1 VNDLHSPPAA
11 VPAGSATGRS
21 NLASRVAS
29 ALVLAPLA
37 IAIAYVGGWPFILFW
52 AVAAVGIFWAWT
64 ALVAGTAGRF
74 VFFTGAG
81 PLVIATVLAG
91 LHRPLAA
98 TLIIAVGAVGAAAFA
113 PTRQR
118 PWIAVG
124 VIYAGATLLGPVVLR
139 TNAEWGFVALMLL
152 FAVVWAT
159 DVFAYFVGRAVGGP
173 KLWAQVSPNKT
184 WSGAVAG
191 IVAAILAAV
200 SLVGAMT
207 RTSLLAIAVVAIFL
221 SIAAQLGDLFESAV
235 KRRFG
240 AKDSGQLIPGHGGL
254 MDRLDGFLFAAAAA
268 ALFGSMRENMEAAA
282 RGVLA
287 W

>member
-1 VNDLHSPPAA
+1 VSDLHSPPAA

-52 AVAAVGIFWAWT
+52 AVAAVGIFWEWT
-64 ALVAGTAGRF
+64 TLVAGTAGRF
-74 VFFTGAG
+74 VFFAGAG

-139 TNAEWGFVALMLL
+139 TDAEWGFVAVMLL

-191 IVAAILAAV
+191 IVAATLAAV
-200 SLVGAMT
+200 ALAGTMT
-207 RTSLLAIAVVAIFL
+207 RTSLFAIAAVAIFL

-240 AKDSGQLIPGHGGL
+240 AKDAGQLIPGHGGL

-282 RGVLA
+282 RGLLA

>member
-1 VNDLHSPPAA
+1 MSDLHSPPAA

-52 AVAAVGIFWAWT
+52 AVAAVGIFWEWT

-139 TNAEWGFVALMLL
+139 TDAEWGFVAVMLL

-191 IVAAILAAV
+191 IVAATLAAV
-200 SLVGAMT
+200 ALAGTMT
-207 RTSLLAIAVVAIFL
+207 RTSLFAIAVVAIFL
-221 SIAAQLGDLFESAV
+221 SIAAQLGDLFESGV

-240 AKDSGQLIPGHGGL
+240 AKDAGQLIPGHGGL

-268 ALFGSMRENMEAAA
+268 ALFGSMRENLEAAA
-282 RGVLA
+282 RGLLA